1 MAGLST
7 SQNKQMLLSIGALSR
22 AVGVPTSTLR
32 TWERRYGFPESLRSP
47 GGHRLY
53 APEVV
58 QTLRWVVK
66 AVDAGHRP
74 AQVLGRSVAELRA
87 LCGAPKE
94 SSAADRKDLSM
105 DTEWVS
111 AIRRLDANRL
121 AYLMSGEL
129 ANVGLVPF
137 LEDRLAPMLTWVGE
151 EWRRGDL
158 AIYQEHFFSQ
168 CVSSFLMGQ
177 WRRLSDLAT
186 GPRIVMLTLPD
197 DRHELGLHMAA
208 AVLASAGA
216 RLIFLGVDTPI
227 NEVAS
232 VCRGNVVQAVAVSIS
247 AQADAERVASDIAAL
262 RAIVPSRAV
271 LLLGGSGAPDQA
283 EGATCIK
290 NFASLADWCQ
300 QGWGANT

>member
-1 MAGLST
+1 MRKGVTHGWAVDIA
-7 SQNKQMLLSIGALSR
+7 KQADA
-22 AVGVPTSTLR
+22 AVDRCTIPRCWR
-32 TWERRYGFPESLRSP
+32 TYEYAPDERRYGFQESLRSP

-137 LEDRLAPMLTWVGE
+137 LEDRLAPMLKWVGE

-177 WRRLSDLAT
+177 WRRLSISPPDL
-186 GPRIVMLTLPD
+186 
-197 DRHELGLHMAA
+197 
-208 AVLASAGA
+208 
-216 RLIFLGVDTPI
+216 
-227 NEVAS
+227 
-232 VCRGNVVQAVAVSIS
+232 VSS
-247 AQADAERVASDIAAL
+247 
-262 RAIVPSRAV
+262 
-271 LLLGGSGAPDQA
+271 
-283 EGATCIK
+283 C
-290 NFASLADWCQ
+290 
-300 QGWGANT
+300 